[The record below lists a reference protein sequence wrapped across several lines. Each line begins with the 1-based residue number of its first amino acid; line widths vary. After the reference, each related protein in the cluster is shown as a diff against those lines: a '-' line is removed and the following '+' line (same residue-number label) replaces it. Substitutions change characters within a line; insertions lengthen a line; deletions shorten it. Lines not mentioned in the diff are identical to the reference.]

1 MSYCCYKGFV
11 KDIFFRK
18 EYNVSKFKNKTQ
30 NIWSIIF
37 RNLVEE
43 RNFAKEMGLM
53 LTLFFNLLAG
63 G

>member
-30 NIWSIIF
+30 NILSIIF
-37 RNLVEE
+37 RNLVKK
-43 RNFAKEMGLM
+43 RNLAKKMGL
-53 LTLFFNLLAG
+53 TQTSFFNLLAG
-63 G
+63 E